1 MSFSRHTIPIARGKA
16 RKMAGVPH
24 VNRSWTELPSPARL
38 ATAPSVAKGAAL
50 VFPRDCG
57 SLQPAVLQWIAALG
71 RIPAQLR
78 RLAVA
83 VALLALS
90 STGTAFADD
99 LVRSGTLTIEQ
110 VQIAFIGSGNL
121 GGGTL
126 VVGGQ
131 KYSFSIGGLGIGGIG
146 VSRMEATGNV
156 YNLNNINDFA
166 GGYVQ
171 ARYGIAVGSMSTGQ
185 LWLQNTKGV
194 VLELKA
200 KRTGLAL
207 SLGGDAVYINF
218 D

>member
-1 MSFSRHTIPIARGKA
+1 MRVKACMSIVMLVLWSTSA
-16 RKMAGVPH
+16 
-24 VNRSWTELPSPARL
+24 L
-38 ATAPSVAKGAAL
+38 A
-50 VFPRDCG
+50 
-57 SLQPAVLQWIAALG
+57 
-71 RIPAQLR
+71 
-78 RLAVA
+78 
-83 VALLALS
+83 
-90 STGTAFADD
+90 ADD

-126 VVGGQ
+126 TVGGH
-131 KYSFSIGGLGIGGIG
+131 KHSFSIGGLGIGGIG

-156 YNLNNINDFA
+156 YNLKNINDFA

-185 LWLQNTKGV
+185 LWLQNAKGV

>member
-1 MSFSRHTIPIARGKA
+1 MTGRAGTSRLD
-16 RKMAGVPH
+16 
-24 VNRSWTELPSPARL
+24 RSWTELPSPTRL
-38 ATAPSVAKGAAL
+38 ATAPSVAKGAAF

-57 SLQPAVLQWIAALG
+57 SLQPVDQRRPALVA
-71 RIPAQLR
+71 RLR
-78 RLAVA
+78 ARLAA
-83 VALLALS
+83 AGLALLLALMP
-90 STGTAFADD
+90 TNALAADD
-99 LVRSGTLTIEQ
+99 LVQSGTLTIEQ

-126 VVGGQ
+126 MVGGRQ
-131 KYSFSIGGLGIGGIG
+131 YSFSIGGLGIGGFG
-146 VSRMEATGNV
+146 VSRMEAHGTV
-156 YNLNNINDFA
+156 YNLKNINDFA

-171 ARYGIAVGSMSTGQ
+171 ARYGLAVGELSTGQ

-194 VLELKA
+194 VLELRA

>member
-1 MSFSRHTIPIARGKA
+1 MSAGATDSHRSRA
-16 RKMAGVPH
+16 
-24 VNRSWTELPSPARL
+24 ELPSPARL
-38 ATAPSVAKGAAL
+38 ATAPSVAKGAAF

-57 SLQPAVLQWIAALG
+57 SLQPAARTWMAALG
-71 RIPAQLR
+71 RISARICAQ
-78 RLAVA
+78 LAVA
-83 VALLALS
+83 VSAGLLLVS
-90 STGTAFADD
+90 SAAAADD
-99 LVRSGTLTIEQ
+99 LVQSGTLTIEQ

-131 KYSFSIGGLGIGGIG
+131 KYSFSIGGLGVGGIG
-146 VSRMEATGNV
+146 VSRMEAHGTV
-156 YNLNNINDFA
+156 YNLKNINDFA

-185 LWLQNTKGV
+185 LWLQNAKGV

>member
-1 MSFSRHTIPIARGKA
+1 
-16 RKMAGVPH
+16 
-24 VNRSWTELPSPARL
+24 
-38 ATAPSVAKGAAL
+38 
-50 VFPRDCG
+50 VFPRERG
-57 SLQPAVLQWIAALG
+57 SLQFIDAYALWPWIPTLIRAAA
-71 RIPAQLR
+71 RLR
-78 RLAVA
+78 TRLAVA
-83 VALLALS
+83 LSAVFILSGASALA
-90 STGTAFADD
+90 ADD

-126 VVGGQ
+126 IVGGQ
-131 KYSFSIGGLGIGGIG
+131 KYSFSIGGLGIGGFG
-146 VSRMEATGNV
+146 VSKMEATGAV
-156 YNLNNINDFA
+156 YNLKNINDFA

-185 LWLQNTKGV
+185 LWLQNAKGV